1 MLILTCRREGVLPVQ
16 KPKKEKFNSRSD
28 IYSSQYESFNNYK
41 SLLENSNYMMTPSDL
56 GAAGD
61 KYARG
66 GIFGSSLSPEQMG
79 YSRFRVPDPEGEGT
93 VIRYIYTGSLYKYKQ
108 SDAAWILYK
117 WLYGLLSFVII
128 ALSIVTITFNS
139 NFSQILLVS
148 IPEFLA
154 MLAAC
159 YLTHRCFLNITCRR
173 SMVLY
178 KYSKAVV
185 DFRVSIAIDLVI
197 NAVLLFAMGTSI
209 DFAGLSGINEI
220 HFYMRVAV
228 FILALLLLVFE
239 LVRKCVPIE
248 NNYQLPYGAEPLD

>member
-1 MLILTCRREGVLPVQ
+1 MP

-56 GAAGD
+56 GTAGD

-66 GIFGSSLSPEQMG
+66 GLFGSSLSPEQMG

-93 VIRYIYTGSLYKYKQ
+93 VIRYIYTGCLYKYRQ

-128 ALSIVTITFNS
+128 VISIVTVTFNS
-139 NFSQILLVS
+139 NFSRLLFVS

-159 YLTHRCFLNITCRR
+159 YMTHRCFLNIACRR
-173 SMVLY
+173 SIALY
-178 KYSKAVV
+178 KYRKAVV
-185 DFRVSIAIDLVI
+185 DFRVSVAIALLI
-197 NAVLLFAMGTSI
+197 NGLLLIFMTSSI
-209 DFAGLSGINEI
+209 DTVQLSGLNSV

-228 FILALLLLVFE
+228 FVLALLLLIFE
-239 LVRKCVPIE
+239 LVRKCIPIE
-248 NNYQLPYGAEPLD
+248 NTYQLPPGAVPLD